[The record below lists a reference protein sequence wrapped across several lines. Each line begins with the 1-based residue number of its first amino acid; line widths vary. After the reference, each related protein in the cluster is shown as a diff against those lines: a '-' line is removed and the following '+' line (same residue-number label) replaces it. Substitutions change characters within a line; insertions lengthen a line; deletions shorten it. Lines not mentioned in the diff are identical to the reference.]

1 VGFERGEV
9 VFSRSALVRAEGDT
23 CLVQLGERFG
33 DGLDASIVEYLV
45 RRGIQRDVD
54 VDSEKDFLVSRFYVV
69 ESQEIIFFQLRGPS
83 STSRPGLGFCLMI
96 CNELLGLQTHA
107 DLRRGLVSS
116 DAIRRFMVP

>member
-1 VGFERGEV
+1 MRLERSEV
-9 VFSRSALVRAEGDT
+9 VFSRTALVGAEGDT

>member
-1 VGFERGEV
+1 MGFERGEV

>member
-1 VGFERGEV
+1 MGFERGEV

-45 RRGIQRDVD
+45 RRGIQWDVD

-69 ESQEIIFFQLRGPS
+69 ESQEVIFFQLRGPS

-107 DLRRGLVSS
+107 DPRRVWLVQTLFGGS
-116 DAIRRFMVP
+116 